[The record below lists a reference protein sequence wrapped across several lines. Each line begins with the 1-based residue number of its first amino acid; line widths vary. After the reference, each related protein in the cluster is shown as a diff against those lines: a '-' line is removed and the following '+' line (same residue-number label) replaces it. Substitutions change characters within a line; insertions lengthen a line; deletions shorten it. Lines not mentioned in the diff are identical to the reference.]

1 MKIQK
6 IAVLGAGQM
15 GSGIAEAAA
24 TRGVPVVLVKATP
37 GSVDKAKGS
46 IEKTLGRM
54 ISRGKMSQADGDA
67 VLGRITFTDDI
78 AAAADADL
86 FIESIVEDVATK
98 KTWFKKADAIM
109 KKEAILASNTSTLG
123 ITDMQQAVG
132 RKDRFIGLHFFN
144 PARVMQL
151 VEVIPTDGTVAE
163 VVAGVTAFVEHIG
176 KTPVLVKDRTGF
188 IVNRLLT
195 PYMCDAVRAWES
207 GLADL
212 HGIDTAMQL
221 GANHPMGPLALAD
234 YIGLDIVC
242 AMAENL
248 YATFKLD
255 YMAPPAT
262 LKKLVKAG
270 QLGRKTMVGF
280 FDYNHEPPVP
290 NPELDR

>member
-37 GSVDKAKGS
+37 GSVDKARGS

-54 ISRGKMSQADGDA
+54 IARGKMSQADGDA
-67 VLGRITFTDDI
+67 VLGRITFTDDL

-86 FIESIVEDVATK
+86 LIESIVEDVTTK
-98 KTWFKKADAIM
+98 KTWFAKADEIM
-109 KKEAILASNTSTLG
+109 KKEAVLASNTSTLC
-123 ITDMQQAVG
+123 ITEMQQSVS
-132 RKDRFIGLHFFN
+132 RKDRFLGLHFFN

-151 VEVIPTDGTVAE
+151 VEVIPTDSTVAE
-163 VVAGVTAFVEHIG
+163 VVTGVTAFVEHIG
-176 KTPVLVKDRTGF
+176 KTPVLVKDSTGF

-195 PYMCDAVRAWES
+195 PYMCDAIRAWES
-207 GLADL
+207 GLADV

-248 YATFKLD
+248 QATFKLD

-290 NPELDR
+290 NPDLDR

>member
-1 MKIQK
+1 MRIQK
-6 IAVLGAGQM
+6 VAVLGAGQM
-15 GSGIAEAAA
+15 GRGIAEAAA

-37 GSVDKAKGS
+37 GSADKARGS
-46 IEKTLGRM
+46 IEKTLGRL
-54 ISRGKMSQADGDA
+54 IERGKMTQADGDA
-67 VLGRITFTDDI
+67 VLGRITFTDDL
-78 AAAADADL
+78 ANAADADL
-86 FIESIVEDVATK
+86 LVESIVEDVVTK
-98 KTWFKKADAIM
+98 KDWFAKADAVM

-123 ITDMQQAVG
+123 ITVMQQAVR

-144 PARVMQL
+144 PASVMQL
-151 VEVIPTDGTVAE
+151 VEVIPTDTTVGE
-163 VVAGVTAFVEHIG
+163 VVAGATAFVEHIG
-176 KTPVLVKDRTGF
+176 KTPVLVKDSTGF

-248 YATFKLD
+248 HAAFKKD
-255 YMAPPAT
+255 YMAPPET

-270 QLGRKTMVGF
+270 QLGRKTQIGF
-280 FDYNHEPPVP
+280 FDYNHKPPVP
-290 NPELDR
+290 NPALDR